1 MSVQCLRITQGKR
14 FGASVALELWLGP
27 WNLSDSDQ
35 AGSFWSW
42 LWKLILFFILQFL
55 AGIYFI
61 IFLLFSSCGSS
72 IGSSVQVELDQSN
85 GSDNETGNITVE
97 ESASKPTSPSLIEA
111 SNQSVSNSSGWWRLR
126 SWPEVDAWAVDKW
139 IQVVWTCER
148 ALNPMF
154 WSLVFDFDSPDT
166 LTDSLE

>member
-1 MSVQCLRITQGKR
+1 MARS
-14 FGASVALELWLGP
+14 LELKRLRPGWEFL
-27 WNLSDSDQ
+27 
-35 AGSFWSW
+35 
-42 LWKLILFFILQFL
+42 KLVVEIDPLFYFAVFGRYILYI
-55 AGIYFI
+55 
-61 IFLLFSSCGSS
+61 LFSSSGSS
-72 IGSSVQVELDQSN
+72 IRSSVQVELDQSN

-139 IQVVWTCER
+139 IQVVWMCER

-154 WSLVFDFDSPDT
+154 
-166 LTDSLE
+166 